1 MKTASAQVAAEAQI
15 LEVDFSTAPKPGY
28 SELWEL
34 AADGIYRYRPT
45 GTYYYRPLLPS
56 GKRTHRS
63 LKTQNLKIAKE
74 RYLALCTRNG
84 HVAENKLKVG
94 DNIGRYEADG
104 FLDENLETRP
114 PKTEADEKRHCV
126 MLRKFWSEI
135 RVQDVSDLVCDSYFE
150 WRTKPA
156 NLKQGKGRRTTDREL
171 NTLNNVFKYAKRRG
185 LIRVNPLAD
194 RPKYQKSTS
203 VKHCRE
209 FSPHDAHELHEAASL
224 LFQHPHSV
232 VLGFQ
237 MLSEAYTGL
246 RTIEVLQWGKD
257 HFGTLTQDG
266 KYLNVWR
273 CKGQHGTNPYA
284 NAHDGLQAL
293 LKAHASWK
301 ENYYPDS
308 PWFFPSHCGGVV
320 DKGALAHALLRMTPK
335 LKRKLTSHGMR
346 AFFVLVRRSQGATDE
361 QIAWEIGHSSN
372 GACIKSTYGGV
383 PENWR
388 NGGGPNL
395 NWLPSTAKPAWDTIP
410 PKKERSETGR
420 GQRKTV

>member
-1 MKTASAQVAAEAQI
+1 MKTASAQVAPEAEI
-15 LEVDFSTAPKPGY
+15 LEVDFSAAPKAGY

-74 RYLALCTRNG
+74 RYLALCTQNG
-84 HVAENKLKVG
+84 HAAENKLKVG
-94 DNIGRYEADG
+94 DIIGRYEADG
-104 FLDENLETRP
+104 FLDESLEARP
-114 PKTEADEKRHCV
+114 PKTEADEKRHCA
-126 MLRKFWSEI
+126 MLRQFWSEI
-135 RVQDVSDLVCDSYFE
+135 RIQDVSDLICDSYFE

-156 NLKQGKGRRTTDREL
+156 NLKQGEGRRTTDREL

-185 LIRVNPLAD
+185 VIRVNPLAD

-209 FSPHDAHELHEAASL
+209 FCPQSADELHEAAVM

-237 MLSEAYTGL
+237 MLTEAYTGL
-246 RTIEVLQWGKD
+246 RTSEVLKWGED
-257 HFGTLTQDG
+257 RFGTTTPDSKNLH
-266 KYLNVWR
+266 VWR
-273 CKGQHGTNPYA
+273 LKGQHHNNPYCL
-284 NAHDGLQAL
+284 NHEGLQAL
-293 LKAHASWK
+293 LKAHAAWK
-301 ENYYPDS
+301 MEYFPDS
-308 PWFFPSHCGGVV
+308 PLFLPSHCGGSVG
-320 DKGALAHALLRMTPK
+320 KGALVHALRRLHRTGK

-346 AFFVLVRRSQGATDE
+346 AFYVLVRRSQGATDE

-372 GACIKSTYGGV
+372 GACVKTTYGGV

-388 NGGGPNL
+388 SGGGPNL
-395 NWLPSTAKPAWDTIP
+395 KWFPSALKPAWEAIP
-410 PKKERSETGR
+410 PKKTSTMV
-420 GQRKTV
+420 QRPA